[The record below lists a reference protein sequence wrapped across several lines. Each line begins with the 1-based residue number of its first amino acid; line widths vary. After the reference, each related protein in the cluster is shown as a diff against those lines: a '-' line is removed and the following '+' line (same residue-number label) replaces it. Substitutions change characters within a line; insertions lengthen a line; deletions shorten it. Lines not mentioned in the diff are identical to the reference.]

1 MRTAPRASAP
11 SRATISTQSVPVLAK
26 RPLRATAWRQVVLL
40 CGGVLALAGLLLVWA
55 VDPAEAGFYPP
66 CWLHRLTGW
75 HCPGCG
81 ATRALHALLHGD
93 VSQALAFNPV
103 FVVLLPIVG
112 AALGWRG
119 LESWRG
125 RPPRTRP
132 LLPGGAILA
141 LAAVLVVFGIARNL
155 PGWPF
160 ELLAP
165 HRLAERN

>member
-1 MRTAPRASAP
+1 VAGTR
-11 SRATISTQSVPVLAK
+11 LL
-26 RPLRATAWRQVVLL
+26 RPALWIAV
-40 CGGVLALAGLLLVWA
+40 GGVSALCGLLLVYT

-81 ATRALHALLHGD
+81 STRALHAILHGD
-93 VSQALAFNPV
+93 LPQALAFNPV
-103 FVVLLPIVG
+103 FVLLVPAIGVG
-112 AALGWRG
+112 LLWRG
-119 LESWRG
+119 QERWRG

-132 LLPGGAILA
+132 LLSGGLIVA
-141 LAAVLVVFGIARNL
+141 LAAALVAFGILRNV

-165 HRLAERN
+165 HQIVGRGDDDSSV